1 MPEPT
6 PVTMDD
12 PPSSDPLSAE
22 GRRHHDRRRA
32 AMIAFVGGAAL
43 TTATAVLP
51 PLGMADH
58 DTSGIS
64 PLDGVRS
71 SIPVSASTS
80 TPASAPPDDL
90 RERTQIAPD
99 DWMNHTDGPAISPDG
114 RHIAY
119 SAGGG
124 GWAGNTMYLHD
135 LETGEARPLEGA
147 EHGLFPFWSP
157 DGRRLGF
164 FVLVGPHFALR
175 VLDLERGT
183 ARTVGEAPF
192 LGMAMGATWTAD
204 DRIIHTGHDLALHEI
219 SLAACE
225 TDGDAAMGA
234 RDGQCPTRV
243 LARPDTAAGE
253 IGLLA
258 PQTLP
263 DARGLVYAVVHDD
276 GSSRIVVRTG
286 RPETRSGPS
295 DARTLLEWSD
305 GTPYFLALS
314 PGGRLLFS
322 AGAGLWAVP
331 LSSDALSATGEPVL
345 VRGRGYRPTVASG
358 DGTLVY
364 RVVRER
370 DHQRLLLVDRAGN
383 VIRRIGPGAER
394 VLHPAFSPDGRR
406 VAVYPV
412 VAGNWDIRV
421 YDIETGR
428 GTRVTRDPRADFD
441 MAWGPAADELIFT
454 TFRRYPSTLGLAHV
468 GGERPTRALD
478 LEAADRSVFAL
489 WEPAVSPDGRWLA
502 YYLVEPDGIDLWH
515 EDLATDSPSRPL
527 ITGPGAEIHPVFS
540 PDGRYLAYMHD
551 EAGEYTVRVRRAPGA
566 SRAAAIADSG
576 RSDRAPRRPAEW
588 TLGGAG
594 ARYPKWSPAGDELF
608 FVRRDTLFAVP
619 VATDAGFRV
628 AGSAEPLFTGEAVGS
643 LLDGVNRNNPTYDVG
658 GAGDR
663 FAIVANR
670 AGEGRAQLVV
680 ESDVT
685 GVASPR

>member
-1 MPEPT
+1 
-6 PVTMDD
+6 
-12 PPSSDPLSAE
+12 
-22 GRRHHDRRRA
+22 
-32 AMIAFVGGAAL
+32 
-43 TTATAVLP
+43 
-51 PLGMADH
+51 
-58 DTSGIS
+58 
-64 PLDGVRS
+64 
-71 SIPVSASTS
+71 
-80 TPASAPPDDL
+80 
-90 RERTQIAPD
+90 
-99 DWMNHTDGPAISPDG
+99 PDG

-135 LETGEARPLEGA
+135 RGSGETRALEGA

-175 VLDLERGT
+175 VLDLERET
-183 ARTVGEAPF
+183 VRTVGEAPF
-192 LGMAMGATWTAD
+192 LGMAMGATWTAE
-204 DRIIHTGHDLALHEI
+204 DRIVHTGYDLALHEI
-219 SLAACE
+219 SLAGCE
-225 TDGDAAMGA
+225 PEGRAAPGAGDAS
-234 RDGQCPTRV
+234 CPTRV

-253 IGLLA
+253 IGMLS
-258 PQTLP
+258 PQLLP
-263 DARGLVYAVVHDD
+263 DGRGLTFAIVHEE
-276 GSSRIVVRTG
+276 GSSRVVVRTDG
-286 RPETRSGPS
+286 SETRRGSS
-295 DARTLLEWSD
+295 DTRTLLEWSD
-305 GTPYFLALS
+305 GTPYFLTTS
-314 PGGRLLFS
+314 PTGHLLVT
-322 AGAGLWAVP
+322 GDAGLWAVP
-331 LSSDALSATGEPVL
+331 LSLDELAVTDDPVL
-345 VRGRGYRPTVASG
+345 VRERGYRPTVSRE
-358 DGTLVY
+358 GTLTY
-364 RVVRER
+364 RVVPER
-370 DHQRLLLVDRAGN
+370 DHQRLLLVDRDGD
-383 VIRRIGPGAER
+383 VIRQVGPGAER
-394 VLHPAFSPDGRR
+394 VLHPVFSPDGRR
-406 VAVYPV
+406 IAVYPV

-421 YDIETGR
+421 YDVETGAA
-428 GTRVTRDPRADFD
+428 TRVTRDPRADFD
-441 MAWGPAADELIFT
+441 MAWGPTEDELVFT
-454 TFRRYPSTLGLAHV
+454 TFRRYPSTLGRARV
-468 GGERPTRALD
+468 DGERSPEVLEI
-478 LEAADRSVFAL
+478 EAADRSVFAL